1 MTEHVTSPGSENSE
15 VESLRQEV
23 AALKRQLLQSQR
35 LSTVGALA
43 ASVTHEFNNILT
55 TVINYAKMGLRHKDP
70 ASRDKSFDKILNAG
84 QRAAKITTGMLSY
97 ARGRGSRHEPMDLVQ
112 LVQEVLVLVEKDLQM
127 HRVKLDADFHDH
139 PQAEVNAGQIQQVL
153 LNLIINSRQAMPNG
167 GRLLLS
173 VRANR
178 ESGFAEIALRDTGS
192 GITAEHLEKIFDPFF
207 STKQADENGQGGS
220 GLGLALCREVIE
232 AHKGRIR
239 VESTVGVGTQFTLKL
254 PLVVT
259 TAGAIGPPS
268 LMQKVG

>member
-1 MTEHVTSPGSENSE
+1 MTDHVTPLPCPENFE
-15 VESLRQEV
+15 VEALRQEI

-70 ASRDKSFDKILNAG
+70 ASREKSFDKILNAG

-97 ARGRGSRHEPMDLVQ
+97 ARGRGSRLEPMDLVQ

-139 PQAEVNAGQIQQVL
+139 PQADVNAGQIQQVL

-173 VRANR
+173 DRK
-178 ESGFAEIALRDTGS
+178 S
-192 GITAEHLEKIFDPFF
+192 
-207 STKQADENGQGGS
+207 
-220 GLGLALCREVIE
+220 
-232 AHKGRIR
+232 
-239 VESTVGVGTQFTLKL
+239 
-254 PLVVT
+254 VV
-259 TAGAIGPPS
+259 
-268 LMQKVG
+268 